1 MLIPQTESNLIQ
13 EILSFL
19 DPSSKHQVWLV
30 GGFIRD
36 ILNGKNE
43 CFDIDLALSFNPFK
57 VAREYARFTNSGVVI
72 LDDER
77 HIIRVVRTLDNGR
90 IYTFDLSE
98 FRANNIDDDLRAR
111 DFTFNAISA
120 PLFDESIKLLKNNE
134 ITLYDP
140 LNGEKALINKV
151 ITPCSNQ
158 LFQDDPLRIMRA
170 FRFSALY
177 NADLS
182 NEIIELINSY
192 KDLLRNV
199 SGERIRDELFKILS
213 VTNSHKYVQLL
224 DETGIFEIILPELFI
239 CHGVTQNEWHHL
251 DVFDHTLLSLQKLE
265 TLLSL
270 TPPYPWWSEFLNYLS
285 ETISSSRNYS
295 QLLKFG
301 ILLHDIGKI
310 PCKSIDSQTGK
321 VSFHRH
327 EVEGAKMMKDISER
341 FRLSSK
347 ELVFLQ
353 NLVKNHMRPG
363 IIIQQG
369 INEKRLFRFY
379 SECGRDGLGI
389 CLLCL
394 ADRFSA
400 LGDNV
405 TDDELAVFSAGI
417 YQIMN
422 EFYLQKQKLKVKPL
436 LNGNDI
442 MKILNLKPGPK
453 IKEIIELLEEAQFTG
468 EISTVEDAESFIKKL
483 DINC

>member
-1 MLIPQTESNLIQ
+1 MKKIFYIILIALFIP
-13 EILSFL
+13 LSVYAF
-19 DPSSKHQVWLV
+19 D
-30 GGFIRD
+30 
-36 ILNGKNE
+36 NE
-43 CFDIDLALSFNPFK
+43 DVNVIDLAQGEELP
-57 VAREYARFTNSGVVI
+57 
-72 LDDER
+72 DDF
-77 HIIRVVRTLDNGR
+77 VD
-90 IYTFDLSE
+90 
-98 FRANNIDDDLRAR
+98 A
-111 DFTFNAISA
+111 
-120 PLFDESIKLLKNNE
+120 LFDESIKLLKNNE

-170 FRFSALY
+170 FRFSAIY
-177 NADLS
+177 NAELS
-182 NEIIELINSY
+182 SEIIDLIKDS
-192 KDLLRNV
+192 KDLLKNV
-199 SGERIRDELFKILS
+199 SGERIRDELFKTLS
-213 VTNSHKYVQLL
+213 VTNSYSLMQLI
-224 DETGIFEIILPELFI
+224 DKTGIFEIILPELSV

-270 TPPYPWWSEFLNYLS
+270 TPPYPWWSEFLDYLS
-285 ETISSSRNYS
+285 ENISGPRNYV

-310 PCKSIDSQTGK
+310 PCKSIDPDSGK

-347 ELVFLQ
+347 ELSFLQ

-405 TDDELAVFSAGI
+405 TDDELALFSAGI

-442 MKILNLKPGPK
+442 MKILNLKPGPI
-453 IKEIIELLEEAQFTG
+453 IKEIIDRLEEAQFTG
-468 EISTVEDAESFIKKL
+468 EISSIDDAVSYIKKL
-483 DINC
+483 DINN

>member
-1 MLIPQTESNLIQ
+1 MLIPQTESNLLQ

-19 DPSSKHQVWLV
+19 DPSSNHQVWLV

-36 ILNGKNE
+36 LLNGKNV
-43 CFDIDLALSFNPFK
+43 CYDIDLALGFNPFK
-57 VAREYARFTNSGVVI
+57 AAREYARFTNSGLVI

-77 HIIRVVRTLDNGR
+77 HIIRVVRTLENGKT
-90 IYTFDLSE
+90 YTFDLSE
-98 FRANNIDDDLRAR
+98 FRANNIDEDLRAR

-120 PLFDESIKLLKNNE
+120 PLFDDSIKSLKKNE
-134 ITLYDP
+134 IIIYDP
-140 LNGEKALINKV
+140 LNGVDALKNKV
-151 ITPCSNQ
+151 IIPCSNQ
-158 LFQDDPLRIMRA
+158 LFLDDPLRIMRA

-182 NEIIELINSY
+182 NEIIDLINTS
-192 KDLLRNV
+192 KDLLIKV
-199 SGERIRDELFKILS
+199 SGERIRDELFKTLS
-213 VTNSHKYVQLL
+213 VTNSYKLMQLI
-224 DETGIFEIILPELFI
+224 DKTGIFDIILPELSV
-239 CHGVTQNEWHHL
+239 CHGITQNEWHHL
-251 DVFDHTLLSLQKLE
+251 DVFDHSLLSLQKLE

-270 TPPYPWWSEFLNYLS
+270 TPPYPWWSEFLDYLS
-285 ETISSSRNYS
+285 ETISGPRNYV

-310 PCKSIDSQTGK
+310 PCKNIDPDSGK

-347 ELVFLQ
+347 ELSFLQ

-405 TDDELAVFSAGI
+405 TDEELAVFSAGI

-442 MKILNLKPGPK
+442 MKILNLKPGPI
-453 IKEIIELLEEAQFTG
+453 IKEIIDRLEEAQFTG
-468 EISTVEDAESFIKKL
+468 EISTIDEAVSYIQKL
-483 DINC
+483 EINN